1 MSTREIIRADILA
14 MGVYGAE
21 RKQRRAEISALKE
34 RRRLA
39 VGPFASIHFE
49 CYETMWMQ
57 IHEMLY
63 IEKGG
68 EEQIA
73 DELATY
79 NPLIPD
85 GRELVAI
92 LLLGIPE
99 PERRARILG
108 TLGGI
113 EDRIAIEIDGEAI
126 AALPEDDVERSRA
139 DGKTSAVH
147 FLHFPFSDP
156 QVVAF
161 RDPESRVRLSISHP
175 EYGPIAVFPV
185 TLREAL
191 SDDFD

>member
-1 MSTREIIRADILA
+1 MSTREIIRADILG

-73 DELATY
+73 DELAAY

-85 GRELVAI
+85 GRELV
-92 LLLGIPE
+92 LLSCSVSP
-99 PERRARILG
+99 RARAPCPYSEYPRRHRG
-108 TLGGI
+108 PHCHR
-113 EDRIAIEIDGEAI
+113 DRWRGYRCAARRRCRALTRRRQDLCGALS
-126 AALPEDDVERSRA
+126 ALP
-139 DGKTSAVH
+139 
-147 FLHFPFSDP
+147 F
-156 QVVAF
+156 
-161 RDPESRVRLSISHP
+161 
-175 EYGPIAVFPV
+175 
-185 TLREAL
+185 
-191 SDDFD
+191 